1 MRTVTKFLAAA
12 AIAAVSATSFAAP
25 VTWTGTL
32 SAVKFTYYPNS
43 DGAGMNQL
51 ALFGT
56 GSTCTFVGAKGWM
69 SLGTDVAHNQ
79 AVTDTLNIITQA
91 KAAGATVS
99 ITYEPTQQCRILWIN
114 R

>member
-32 SAVKFTYYPNS
+32 SAVKFTYYPNN
-43 DGAGMNQL
+43 DGAGGNSL
-51 ALFGT
+51 SLFGT
-56 GSTCTFVGAKGWM
+56 GSSCSFVGTKGWM
-69 SLGTDVAHNQ
+69 QIAASVETNAMI
-79 AVTDTLNIITQA
+79 TDTLNILTQA
-91 KAAGATVS
+91 KASGATVS